1 MNKGVVGILDY
12 GVGNLKSV
20 YNAVLQV
27 GGEAIIS
34 HDTQILVRCDRIIVP
49 GVGAFSHAMNQLKKF
64 ELEPFLDQYVQSGKP
79 VLGICLGMQM
89 FTQKSYEFGE
99 TNGLGYVPGEIRLL
113 KKNSE
118 SQTLRLP
125 HVGWQTLNI
134 IDDNVN
140 ILCNGIDQNSKF
152 YFIHSFALQDINKSV
167 CCLSLYEGINTSFP
181 NYGAG
186 SYNSGTNQNNS
197 AGVNVGHGK
206 VIITFLSN

>member
-1 MNKGVVGILDY
+1 MNKRVVGILDY

-34 HDTQILVRCDRIIVP
+34 NDTQILVRCDRIIVP
-49 GVGAFSHAMNQLKKF
+49 GVGAFSHAMNQLKFF
-64 ELEPFLDQYVQSGKP
+64 ELIPFLDQYIQSGKP

-113 KKNSE
+113 QKKSE

-125 HVGWQTLNI
+125 HVGWQALNI

-167 CCLSLYEGINTSFP
+167 CCLSLYEGIQFASIIMKDNVIGTQFHP
-181 NYGAG
+181 ER
-186 SYNSGTNQNNS
+186 SGKQGLNLINN
-197 AGVNVGHGK
+197 
-206 VIITFLSN
+206 FLKI